1 MKSKIAIA
9 VLSAIALAACT
20 RVDSGQVG
28 VERNFSGEFQK
39 EPLNVGWHSSFTS
52 TIYAF
57 SVREIPVKLN
67 DLRPTTKNNSSVL
80 KDLDVE
86 IQYSV
91 NPSVVPELA
100 VKYVNMHMDNPA
112 GFLPAYQLVEK
123 QAKSV
128 VADAVSQFDVLSI
141 ASKRNELEGIIMK
154 NLQSD
159 LDKNDPNTFT
169 VSRVTISNLLL
180 DDRIQS
186 SIQQI
191 AESENQKQVALNKLE
206 IAKTQALENQV
217 RSQSLDGKILAEKQ
231 LDALVQM
238 GQRGNI
244 IVVPVDFK
252 GNLNIPVNTNTKPIE
267 LPKPT
272 PAQAPVQNEN
282 EEKKP

>member
-1 MKSKIAIA
+1 M
-9 VLSAIALAACT
+9 
-20 RVDSGQVG
+20 
-28 VERNFSGEFQK
+28 
-39 EPLNVGWHSSFTS
+39 
-52 TIYAF
+52 
-57 SVREIPVKLN
+57 N

-206 IAKTQALENQV
+206 IAKTKPLKIKCVHNHLTV
-217 RSQSLDGKILAEKQ
+217 KSWLKNNWMHWYKWVSVVISLLSLWISKVI
-231 LDALVQM
+231 
-238 GQRGNI
+238 
-244 IVVPVDFK
+244 
-252 GNLNIPVNTNTKPIE
+252 
-267 LPKPT
+267 
-272 PAQAPVQNEN
+272 
-282 EEKKP
+282 